1 MDDRSKGLVPSIEK
15 HSKLVLNR
23 SVEEEMETS
32 YLQYSMSV
40 IVARALPDVRDGM
53 KPVHR
58 RILYVMD
65 KNNLR
70 SGSKHI
76 KSAQI
81 VGEVMGKYHPHGDT
95 AIYDAMVRLAQ
106 PFSTRYPLVDGQGNF
121 GSMDGDPPAAY
132 RYTEARMTKASESLL
147 EDIDKETVPFR
158 DNFDGTYQEP
168 EVLPAKLPNLLLNG
182 QLGIAVGMA
191 TNIPPHNL
199 SELVDATVEQI
210 DNPEA
215 TLDDLI
221 EHVKGPDFPTGA
233 VVYGKESIRTAF
245 ATGRGGVIV
254 RGVADI
260 EETKGGRHRIIIT
273 EIPYAVNKAGLV
285 EKIADLVREKKISGI
300 SDLRDESSRGNVRV
314 VVELKRDAY
323 PKKLLNQLYKL
334 TPLQTAIHYNM
345 LALIDGIQPRVLGL
359 QDIINEH
366 IKHRQT
372 VVRRRT
378 EFELRKA
385 EERAHI
391 LAGLKIALD
400 HIDEVIKTIR
410 ASQTPEEAET
420 NLVKQFKLTSIQ
432 AQAILAMQLR
442 RLTGLQR
449 KEIEDEL
456 KGLLQLISKLKAV
469 LASEQKILKIIR
481 NELLEMKQQFGDG
494 RRTKI
499 VAQELGKL
507 SDEDLVPDEQVVVT
521 LTSANYIKRTSI
533 ADYKK
538 QGRGGKGR
546 RGMATRE
553 EDVIEHVVNASTHDF
568 LLFFTNKGRVFR
580 IKTYEVPAVGLNAK
594 GVALINLLQLQPE
607 EIVSSVIN
615 VSKQNASGNLL
626 MCTVRGVVKKTPF
639 EQYQNVRQSGLI
651 AINLDESDELKWIRM
666 TSGQDE
672 IVISTSQGQAIRFHE
687 RDARAMGRVSRGVR
701 GIRLR
706 TGDQV
711 IGMDIV
717 DDKSYIFVI
726 SEFGYGKRT
735 KVSQFTAHK
744 RGGVGIR
751 SAVVNKKTG
760 QLVGVKTLIG
770 KDQEIIII
778 STAGQ
783 TIRLG
788 LKNIPA
794 LGRATQGVRIMR
806 LNQGDSVAS
815 LALVEKVE
823 NGEEAAEKAT
833 VIEKK
838 PAAKPLRAKVS
849 VKKAVKSAS
858 KSKKTVRPA
867 KKPVLRIKKKLPAK
881 PRKVSKKTAK

>member
-481 NELLEMKQQFGDG
+481 DELLEMKQQFGDA

-607 EIVSSVIN
+607 EIVNSVIN